1 MAQQQVARLNARTD
15 AGAGGP
21 PGPAADTNT
30 QPPVPGATAP
40 NKQAA
45 PAAMPVAQQT
55 MADLIVPA
63 AASNALDVLK
73 SPQDGSER
81 FACEATPPPR
91 RPTHGSATQAHS
103 ATADPAGLLNPSE
116 GSTYAAAPQS
126 HSAPAPAHAMAGSLA
141 GAHPNVTLPPTA
153 DDHAVQNMQRL
164 AAMVHAKV
172 GQGHSV
178 ARMQL
183 QPPELGAVTAV
194 VLLRQGKM
202 DLRLEVANE
211 AARDLVTDGLGRL
224 RDSLQQQG
232 ISLDRA
238 TVNVAPRNEHAA
250 NDQQQPA
257 WTGPQD
263 NPSGQFHSGQGQEQG
278 DRSFAA
284 SFAMDVPA
292 GAGEGAG
299 DVPAGAIY
307 AAGLNV
313 LA

>member
-1 MAQQQVARLNARTD
+1 MAQQQVAKLNART
-15 AGAGGP
+15 AQVRAAIPVP
-21 PGPAADTNT
+21 PTDINAL
-30 QPPVPGATAP
+30 PPVPGATPP
-40 NKQAA
+40 NKQAV
-45 PAAMPVAQQT
+45 PPAMPVAEQI
-55 MADLIVPA
+55 MADRIAPA
-63 AASNALDVLK
+63 AVSNALDVLK
-73 SPQDGSER
+73 SPQDGSGD
-81 FACEATPPPR
+81 AVLNDPAAMAT
-91 RPTHGSATQAHS
+91 THGSATQAHS
-103 ATADPAGLLNPSE
+103 ATADPISLLNPSE
-116 GSTYAAAPQS
+116 GSTYAVASALHP
-126 HSAPAPAHAMAGSLA
+126 APAPAHATAGSLA
-141 GAHPNVTLPPTA
+141 GTPPHVALPPTA

-178 ARMQL
+178 ARMLL

-211 AARDLVTDGLGRL
+211 TARDLMTDGLGRL

-250 NDQQQPA
+250 NDQQQQPA
-257 WTGPQD
+257 WMGSQD

-292 GAGEGAG
+292 AAGEGAG
-299 DVPAGAIY
+299 DVPAGATC